1 MKNVGMRLFIAVVL
15 IGGLLFIGFIAL
27 IAASLGVGAKFY
39 SPFVQIVTLALIVF
53 VMVGASIAP
62 KLKKL
67 LIAFGIFLL
76 ICTVTVVS
84 YEVTMNYHKSIPVVN
99 EQGVN
104 LGAYRPFGE
113 NTLAVRLDEKSTLK
127 IESDIPI
134 MDGATALY
142 PLYSAFA
149 QATYP
154 EKVYKIDD
162 SEVQCNTTTEAYDNL
177 FSGRVDV
184 IFVAQPS
191 KEQMEVAKA
200 ANLDLQLTP
209 IGKEA
214 FVFFVN
220 TKNPVSEI
228 TTEQIQSIYSGK
240 ITNWKEIG
248 GNNESIRAFQ
258 RPDNS
263 GSQTMLQKLM
273 DGKNLMTPPKEDVV
287 EGMGGIIEQ
296 TASYRNYKNAIGYSF
311 LFFATQMVK
320 DDKIKLLK
328 VDGVYPD
335 RDTIKS
341 KKYPLSAD
349 FYAVTVGKKRS
360 PNVERLIEWILS
372 PQGQYIV
379 EKTGY
384 TPLN

>member
-1 MKNVGMRLFIAVVL
+1 MKNVGTRLFIAVIL
-15 IGGLLFIGFIAL
+15 IGGLLFAGLIAL
-27 IAASLGVGAKFY
+27 ITASFGVGAKFY
-39 SPFVQIVTLALIVF
+39 SPFIQIVTLALIVF
-53 VMVGASIAP
+53 VIVGACIAP

-67 LIAFGIFLL
+67 LIVLGVFLL

-84 YEVTMNYHKSIPVVN
+84 HEVTRNYHNSIAVVN

-104 LGAYRPFGE
+104 LGLYRPFGE
-113 NTLAVRLDEKSTLK
+113 NTLAVKLDEKSNLR

-154 EKVYKIDD
+154 EKLYKTDD
-162 SEVQCNTTTEAYDNL
+162 SEVQCNTTTKAYDNL

-191 KEQMEVAKA
+191 KQQLEVAKA

-220 TKNPVSEI
+220 SKNPVSEI

-248 GNNESIRAFQ
+248 GKNESIRAFQ

-263 GSQTMLQKLM
+263 GSQTMLQRLM

-287 EGMGGIIEQ
+287 KSMGGIIEQ

-360 PNVERLIEWILS
+360 PNVKRLIEWILS